1 MIFGSPDKFAIY
13 LDVVDEWSE
22 LPVYVNGLVA
32 LYIKGLHIF
41 GEINALSIFNNV
53 SGITQGAL
61 RHTRFVDE
69 GFFNQSSVFLI
80 QNLMKNR
87 HPAHVFYSVEEFA
100 EYPDYFYETEDVS
113 FDASFDA
120 LEHYEYKLFVMNY
133 AESTRI
139 LCIKFTSNAMGF
151 FNLTDLKEEDILDLV
166 LPTEELYNIVQS
178 VEKWYLDLE
187 ALPT

>member
-22 LPVYVNGLVA
+22 FPVYVNGLVA
-32 LYIKGLHIF
+32 LYIKGVRIF
-41 GEINALSIFNNV
+41 GDIYSLSIFDNV
-53 SGITQGAL
+53 SGITKGAL

-100 EYPDYFYETEDVS
+100 EYPDHVYEMEDVS
-113 FDASFDA
+113 FDANFDA
-120 LEHYEYKLFVMNY
+120 LEHYEYKLFVMSY
-133 AESTRI
+133 AQLTRI
-139 LCIKFTSNAMGF
+139 LCVKFASNAMGF
-151 FNLTDLKEEDILDLV
+151 FNLTDLKEEDVLDLV

-178 VEKWYLDLE
+178 VEKWYSGLE

>member
-1 MIFGSPDKFAIY
+1 MIFGNPDKFAIH
-13 LDVVDEWSE
+13 LDIVDEWSE
-22 LPVYVNGLVA
+22 FPVHVNGIVA
-32 LYIKGLHIF
+32 LYIKGIRVF
-41 GEINALSIFNNV
+41 GEIKTLSIFNNV

-61 RHTRFVDE
+61 RHTKFVDE
-69 GFFNQSSVFLI
+69 DFFNQSSIFLL

-113 FDASFDA
+113 FDANFDA
-120 LEHYEYKLFVMNY
+120 LEQYEHELFVMSY

-139 LCIKFTSNAMGF
+139 LCIKFASNAMEF
-151 FNLTDLKEEDILDLV
+151 FNLTDLKEKDILDLV

-178 VEKWYLDLE
+178 VEKWYSGLE
-187 ALPT
+187 ALLT